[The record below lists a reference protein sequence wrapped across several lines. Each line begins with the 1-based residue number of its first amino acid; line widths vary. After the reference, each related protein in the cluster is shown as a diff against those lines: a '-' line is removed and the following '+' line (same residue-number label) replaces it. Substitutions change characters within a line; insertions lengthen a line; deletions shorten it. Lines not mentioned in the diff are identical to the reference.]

1 MFRVGGK
8 VLVTQDEARA
18 DKAGRRAGAPAESE
32 QMKELIQALIE
43 SQDYV
48 EIFGF
53 YSRQYSISPL

>member
-1 MFRVGGK
+1 
-8 VLVTQDEARA
+8 
-18 DKAGRRAGAPAESE
+18 
-32 QMKELIQALIE
+32 MKELIQALIE